1 MVVEEGQATE
11 KWRIPAQ
18 PGGARES
25 SENIDLH
32 KCVFDRKFLLNT
44 ASKLSRFRMKI
55 LMYYA

>member
-1 MVVEEGQATE
+1 MVVGENQITE
-11 KWRIPAQ
+11 KWRTLAQ
-18 PGGARES
+18 LGGVGKS

-32 KCVFDRKFLLNT
+32 KCVFDRKFLLNI

>member
-11 KWRIPAQ
+11 KWRTPAQ
-18 PGGARES
+18 LGGVGES
-25 SENIDLH
+25 CENIDLH
-32 KCVFDRKFLLNT
+32 KCVFGRKFLLNI